1 VIVSNILTVIFS
13 RSLYLQRSSRPLILI
28 KQFLNYHQIRIISGI
43 LLLHHTI
50 RLFVVCLKKF
60 IRTWLLVYL
69 NLWKV
74 KFIQG
79 IHLDFHRIGTV
90 LLRHTSSNST
100 FSYSKIQTFILIFL
114 IWCRFRLKRLKF
126 WLRKIICINSVVA
139 FTELTFS
146 KVYLFFVIG
155 VLHDILNRGVKQII
169 FTIGSVHVCICIKI
183 GTRLKKLYFYF

>member
-1 VIVSNILTVIFS
+1 MIVSNILTVIFS

-28 KQFLNYHQIRIISGI
+28 KQFLNYHQIRIISGV
-43 LLLHHTI
+43 LLLRHHTI
-50 RLFVVCLKKF
+50 RLFIVCLKKL

-79 IHLDFHRIGTV
+79 IHLDFHRISTV

-100 FSYSKIQTFILIFL
+100 FSYSKIQTFILVFL
-114 IWCRFRLKRLKF
+114 IWCRFRLKHLKF
-126 WLRKIICINSVVA
+126 WLRKIICINSVVV

-146 KVYLFFVIG
+146 KVDLFFVIG
-155 VLHDILNRGVKQII
+155 VLHDILNRGV
-169 FTIGSVHVCICIKI
+169 
-183 GTRLKKLYFYF
+183 